1 MNNLYMNMNNLYMDM
16 NYLCMNIYKNYLLM
30 NYMNNY
36 NTNNFKI
43 NYNMAI
49 PMKRFN
55 QYNMNNNSNNNA
67 NTNISDRLL
76 NILPRDNS
84 DLKSFLFYLYNS
96 CIVQI
101 IINRNETLKD
111 LFKVF
116 ALKFGIG
123 EKFIGKEIFLFLM
136 LNS

>member
-16 NYLCMNIYKNYLLM
+16 NYLCMNIYKNNLLM

-76 NILPRDNS
+76 YILPRDNS
-84 DLKSFLFYLYNS
+84 DLKSFLFYFI
-96 CIVQI
+96 IV
-101 IINRNETLKD
+101 
-111 LFKVF
+111 V
-116 ALKFGIG
+116 
-123 EKFIGKEIFLFLM
+123 
-136 LNS
+136 